1 MILEYN
7 AEERYVSEIKKIAAV
22 KYYWNIVLRRRH
34 WKAIIEVSS
43 KFKISKINVFC
54 KQTANGSFCVFFPT
68 ACLILRER
76 DSRVHDLCK
85 QYLLRVYRRI

>member
-43 KFKISKINVFC
+43 KFKIKKKCFLQTDC
-54 KQTANGSFCVFFPT
+54 KWLFLCFFPNGLPDIKRKGQQGT
-68 ACLILRER
+68 
-76 DSRVHDLCK
+76 
-85 QYLLRVYRRI
+85 